1 MTISNIIFKHTQA
14 ESQTLA
20 YENISSRFH
29 GDVSTLAKTLEI
41 RSGKK
46 PKLSLPLG
54 TRALALGWVY
64 SLLFYLSY
72 CSIRNG
78 TEYLDLLRCCHLSPV
93 LSGVD

>member
-14 ESQTLA
+14 KSQTLA
-20 YENISSRFH
+20 YENISSRFY

-46 PKLSLPLG
+46 PKPSLPLG

-64 SLLFYLSY
+64 SLLFYPSY
-72 CSIRNG
+72 CCIRSG
-78 TEYLDLLRCCHLSPV
+78 TEIFRFAEMLSLIARV
-93 LSGVD
+93 EWS